1 MRRVIC
7 ALVLLAAPSIALAGD
22 FDVLRGA
29 QSVGPANFPNWS
41 GYYVGGQATA
51 SDATADF
58 TTSTRALVAQSLAEL
73 QLESVATPSAWPVL
87 GKASTSAWGYGGY
100 AGYNSQWQDM
110 ILGVEVNYTHEP
122 MAMVAANTPI
132 LNRVVAV
139 GSNDD
144 SVNVTGTGT
153 LNITDYASLRARA
166 GWIFGNFLPYG
177 FAGLAF
183 GRADYAVTSH
193 VFGQQNLATATPPV
207 VPCNPLT
214 VPTCVNYDAT
224 NSSSKNSVVMYGFSV
239 GGGLEMAVV
248 RNVILRGEFEYVQF
262 APISGITASIANLRG
277 GVAYKF

>member
-7 ALVLLAAPSIALAGD
+7 SLVLLALPSVAFAGD

-29 QSVGPANFPNWS
+29 EPVGPGNFPNWS
-41 GYYVGGQATA
+41 GYYVGGQITDT
-51 SDATADF
+51 DATANF
-58 TTSTRALVAQSLAEL
+58 STSTRPLVAQSLAEL
-73 QLESVATPSAWPVL
+73 ALEAVAAPSTWPVL
-87 GKASTSAWGYGGY
+87 GSASTNAWGYGGY

-122 MAMVAANTPI
+122 MNMVAASTPI

-144 SVNVTGTGT
+144 SVNLIGTGS
-153 LNITDYASLRARA
+153 LSITDYASLRARA
-166 GWIFGNFLPYG
+166 GWILGNFLPYG
-177 FAGLAF
+177 FAGLAL
-183 GRADYAVTSH
+183 GRGDYTVTSH

-207 VPCNPLT
+207 VPCNPIT
-214 VPTCVNYDAT
+214 VATCVNYDAS
-224 NSSSKNSVVMYGFSV
+224 NSSGKNSVVMYGFSV
-239 GGGLEMAVV
+239 GGGVEAMLV

-262 APISGITASIANLRG
+262 APFSGITASIVNLRG